1 MLVNIL
7 CSCNKRLLG
16 YGFVVQL
23 AVIWNYCLPKKKTEE
38 EKFGITTTNHF
49 FFSFFKVQQH
59 IILVS

>member
-23 AVIWNYCLPKKKTEE
+23 AVIWNYCLPKKKRQKKSNLELQQQ
-38 EKFGITTTNHF
+38 IIF
-49 FFSFFKVQQH
+49 FFFF
-59 IILVS
+59 

>member
-23 AVIWNYCLPKKKTEE
+23 AVIWNYCLPKKKDRRRVIWNYNN
-38 EKFGITTTNHF
+38 KSI